1 MTERGP
7 VIPEGSEAQYD
18 RFHFAPAFA
27 VGNTVYVSGVIGQ
40 GADGKVP
47 DDPEAEFTLAFD
59 GVARVLESAGCTM
72 ADIVEMTTFHTDMP
86 DSLGTF
92 MKVKDRSVEA
102 PYPAWTAIG
111 CTALA
116 VPNARLEV
124 KVTAVRRDA

>member
-102 PYPAWTAIG
+102 PYPAWTAVEVAGIRREG
-111 CTALA
+111 A
-116 VPNARLEV
+116 VVEIRVIASMLP
-124 KVTAVRRDA
+124 